1 MVTSDQIVGRPRT
14 ECAVA
19 SILPEPATA
28 PVNWYTSV
36 IVHIQRLKTYRHRTY
51 RNASPLSMIYFS
63 VTASPAE
70 AESPFRGQGKP
81 TAALRRKRVNW
92 SNDDALCHL
101 VRRHTE
107 PDDDELGRGRLLTAL
122 NQLSLQP
129 KQVCRCLGNLG
140 ASEFYFHG
148 NPSSI
153 TLVNHGIDF
162 EIVGVMIMGYRRVIC
177 GGIDLV

>member
-19 SILPEPATA
+19 SILTEPATA
-28 PVNWYTSV
+28 PVNWYISV
-36 IVHIQRLKTYRHRTY
+36 IVHIKHLKTYRECTY
-51 RNASPLSMIYFS
+51 RNDKTRGEAHRLPPSMIYFS
-63 VTASPAE
+63 VTALPAE
-70 AESPFRGQGKP
+70 AESPFRGQGNP

-92 SNDDALCHL
+92 SNDDALWHR

-107 PDDDELGRGRLLTAL
+107 PDDDELGRGWLLTTL

-148 NPSSI
+148 NPSSVA
-153 TLVNHGIDF
+153 LVNTASTS
-162 EIVGVMIMGYRRVIC
+162 RSSAS
-177 GGIDLV
+177 